1 MNVNLKSPSSSI
13 PIASRG
19 LEKTLLN
26 KKKFWKKKYRKICNK
41 RTLKR
46 SREKED
52 MDWKVV
58 LCLILAVKAE
68 KGNLLRGLF
77 FSHDVFSQCFCDNWL
92 PFSHQA
98 RDLIYNWICL
108 KLWNKESSWNHSN
121 SVCQSQ
127 VPIRLQAKKRL
138 WRAQK
143 KDSRIHISIQSFYV
157 AKVPLKQ

>member
-26 KKKFWKKKYRKICNK
+26 KKKILKKKYRKICNK

-77 FSHDVFSQCFCDNWL
+77 FFRTMFFLNASVTTDYHFHTRLGTLFIIESAWNFGTKKALEITQTLCVSLKFRFGFKPKSDYGARKKKTQEYISVFNHFTSQRF
-92 PFSHQA
+92 P
-98 RDLIYNWICL
+98 
-108 KLWNKESSWNHSN
+108 
-121 SVCQSQ
+121 
-127 VPIRLQAKKRL
+127 
-138 WRAQK
+138 
-143 KDSRIHISIQSFYV
+143 
-157 AKVPLKQ
+157 